1 MTFSNQGSCFPSR
14 CQLSFA
20 CRKLYGMDGHS
31 QSFSLH
37 RSQDFWHAL
46 HSFFTRIYRITRP
59 GWFQSP
65 CSPKVLAGEIAVAT
79 QKVLC
84 MLQCS
89 SKKSVFEVKPFN
101 IDGILH
107 IPYTCSSLGN
117 SLPSLR
123 GSGSPKGTL
132 MGLARD

>member
-1 MTFSNQGSCFPSR
+1 MTFSNQGNCFPSR

-20 CRKLYGMDGHS
+20 CRKLYGMDG
-31 QSFSLH
+31 QSVLLTPQKP
-37 RSQDFWHAL
+37 RLRACPTL
-46 HSFFTRIYRITRP
+46 FFTRIYRITRP

-107 IPYTCSSLGN
+107 IPYTRSSLGN